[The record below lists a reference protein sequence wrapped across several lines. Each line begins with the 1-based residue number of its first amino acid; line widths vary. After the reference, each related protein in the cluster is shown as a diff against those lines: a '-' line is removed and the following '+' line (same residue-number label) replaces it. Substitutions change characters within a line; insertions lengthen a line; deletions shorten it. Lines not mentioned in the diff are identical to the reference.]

1 MKYSI
6 RKNFFG
12 LFKEISLRS
21 KILLI
26 LGIVF
31 LGIVLFFPD
40 SDWPLSLRVALYLFF
55 AIVII
60 VSEIWAISLLGK
72 EFPEIINH
80 PEFTIVWFPGISLNP
95 KSAVPVYTLTSI
107 FLLMFLC
114 VTLFQHSPKILPLFS
129 SWETNVKFFATIF
142 GSMIL
147 AYFYGKLRIYGF
159 LYKVCEADEDEGEIE
174 DGEE

>member
-40 SDWPLSLRVALYLFF
+40 SDWPLSLYGALFLFF
-55 AIVII
+55 AIALF
-60 VSEIWAISLLGK
+60 VSEIWVISLLGK
-72 EFPEIINH
+72 EFPEIINQ

-95 KSAVPVYTLTSI
+95 KSAVPIYALMTTL
-107 FLLMFLC
+107 LLMFLG
-114 VTLFQHSPKILPLFS
+114 VTLFQYSPKIVPILS
-129 SWETNVKFFATIF
+129 SWQTNIKVFATVF

-159 LYKVCEADEDEGEIE
+159 LYKVCGVDDYEYETEED
-174 DGEE
+174 